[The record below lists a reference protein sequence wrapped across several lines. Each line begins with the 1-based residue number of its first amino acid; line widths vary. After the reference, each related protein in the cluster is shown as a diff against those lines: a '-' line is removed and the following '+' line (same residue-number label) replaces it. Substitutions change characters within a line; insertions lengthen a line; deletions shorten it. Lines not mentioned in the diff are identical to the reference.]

1 MATTAT
7 EITGVLAYHVDIS
20 DENRWVLIDCAPIP
34 GVTWRWILVP
44 ANGIGWVT
52 RSYQSTAHLERA
64 VDVVGK
70 AATQI
75 ARETDM
81 DSVQIDKTGL
91 QIFLHCRNCEWTST
105 ARTERHGEALARRHA
120 KECPG

>member
-70 AATQI
+70 AAAQI
-75 ARETDM
+75 AREA
-81 DSVQIDKTGL
+81 DSDPVICGDCGWVSPVP
-91 QIFLHCRNCEWTST
+91 RSV
-105 ARTERHGEALARRHA
+105 RHREALENAHRKTCR
-120 KECPG
+120 